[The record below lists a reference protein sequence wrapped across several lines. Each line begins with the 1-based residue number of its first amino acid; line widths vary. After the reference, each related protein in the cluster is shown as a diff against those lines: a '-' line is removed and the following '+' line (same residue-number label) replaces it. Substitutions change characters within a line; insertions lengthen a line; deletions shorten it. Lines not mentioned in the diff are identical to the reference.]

1 MIFPINLSLI
11 VCGQTLK
18 NNVAKGKAEAI
29 HSTKK
34 KGSLDEVKRIESEID
49 DITNKLRAEEYRKVV
64 ARLIDKYENADPMD
78 LYSLFYEYKSERRTQ
93 AIANLKAM
101 GIYEEVEKDRAKFL
115 TEEILGES
123 LDENISGELLRLID
137 ATRFRNFGWLWQ
149 TTYDAMKERN
159 EFDGSAEQIISGPE
173 VTNNLPALNKLNNK
187 DLAKIF
193 EYIGQPDHYFISW
206 VITDAGHRAAYN
218 LNSAI
223 QDKILTKAG
232 LVNLPAKDILEL
244 AIEHSSEHFKK
255 ILIKD
260 SSRVFSYLK
269 DTLSDPDGK
278 TRAEATYTV
287 WMLSKVFD
295 LSIPEDIIPLIIK
308 NLTNGEETHF
318 ESGAIWAIKILGKL
332 KLRAFPHLTEALN
345 DPDQVVSEKAKI
357 VLKNM
362 IDTKNGEFED
372 LADRIKEYNKNFS
385 IGFGW
390 IPYAYIMSPFSG
402 LSTRDRSVPA
412 HPDDIAKGDIA
423 EPISLK
429 DNYSIAYTF
438 KNFYI
443 EGGYKIKPNL
453 SLKNRL
459 SVYMSGSAQ
468 TRFNGGNPTEEGDY
482 EIPPVN
488 RQPYGENA
496 YTFVSVGKTI
506 SNDLTLELGSK
517 AKGVRPAIDFGFSLI
532 AIEHIYGWDRF
543 GKIKI
548 MAKEYDLY
556 PGLHVGVS
564 GNGLIYENDSLSWC
578 LQLLDLSFT
587 IGFNKD
593 NPVMLFGL
601 QFTLPFMANEIKF

>member
-18 NNVAKGKAEAI
+18 NNGARTKAEG
-29 HSTKK
+29 TGPEEKK
-34 KGSLDEVKRIESEID
+34 VSFDKLKNLESRIDNEVG
-49 DITNKLRAEEYRKVV
+49 KLRLDEYRKVV
-64 ARLIDKYENADPMD
+64 VRLIDKHENADPMD
-78 LYSLFYEYKSERRTQ
+78 LYSLFYNYTSERRTQ
-93 AIANLKAM
+93 AIANLKAL
-101 GIYEEVEKDRAKFL
+101 GIYEEVENDRAKFL
-115 TEEILGES
+115 MEEILGKS

-173 VTNNLPALNKLNNK
+173 VTNNLPALNKLSNK

-206 VITDAGHRAAYN
+206 VITDAGHGAAYN

-232 LVNLPAKDILEL
+232 LVDLPAKDILEL
-244 AIEHSSEHFKK
+244 AVELKSEHFKN

-269 DTLSDPDGK
+269 ETLNDPDGK
-278 TRAEATYTV
+278 PRAEATYTV

-318 ESGAIWAIKILGKL
+318 ESSAIWAIKILGKL

-345 DPDQVVSEKAKI
+345 DPDQAVSEKAKI

-372 LADRIKEYNKNFS
+372 LADRITEYNKNFS

-438 KNFYI
+438 KNFYF

-459 SVYMSGSAQ
+459 SVYTSASQ
-468 TRFNGGNPTEEGDY
+468 TRWNPTDEGDY

-488 RQPYGENA
+488 RQPYRENA

-506 SNDLTLELGSK
+506 SNDLTLGLGSK

-543 GKIKI
+543 GKIEI